1 MLLFFFPFLRTLDES
16 IKQCKRLMGAGL
28 KSHFQKLLVKEV
40 KRFWP
45 ICLNASSLA
54 PFYQAV

>member
-1 MLLFFFPFLRTLDES
+1 MLFES

-54 PFYQAV
+54 PFYQAL